1 VAISL
6 TQLAADRI
14 SQFLDKEGGVGLRLG
29 VKKTGCSG
37 WAYVVKLA
45 ADIEPDDV
53 IFEDRGIRI
62 LVPSESL
69 GFLDGSEVDFAPDG
83 LGHSFQF
90 RNPNATEK
98 CGCGESFTVT

>member
-1 VAISL
+1 MAIRL
-6 TQLAADRI
+6 TQVAADRI

-45 ADIEPDDV
+45 DDIKPDDV
-53 IFEDRGIRI
+53 MFEDRGIRI

-69 GFLDGSEVDFAPDG
+69 GFLDGSEVDFAMEG
-83 LGHSFQF
+83 LGYSFQF
-90 RNPNATEK
+90 RNPNVTEK
-98 CGCGESFTVT
+98 CGCGESFTVA